1 MLIDVLVLLFLVV
14 AVKLIPP
21 LNRRFAALWQR
32 SVVGKLLVIVIAF
45 LAMTRSSSFLLGLK
59 DAGLGWWETQA
70 VAFMIVAAIISLI
83 LWLGGRGKR
92 SNPGATRS

>member
-32 SVVGKLLVIVIAF
+32 SVIGKLLVIVVAF
-45 LAMTRSSSFLLGLK
+45 LAVAQTSGFLE
-59 DAGLGWWETQA
+59 ETDICTEA
-70 VAFMIVAAIISLI
+70 EYWCKHIRLVGSPAL
-83 LWLGGRGKR
+83 RR
-92 SNPGATRS
+92 

>member
-1 MLIDVLVLLFLVV
+1 MMKDVLVLLFLVV
-14 AVKLIPP
+14 VVKLIPP

-45 LAMTRSSSFLLGLK
+45 LAMTRSSSFLLGVK

-70 VAFMIVAAIISLI
+70 VAFMIVAAIISSI
-83 LWLGGRGKR
+83 LWLGGRGKKSKR
-92 SNPGATRS
+92 GATRS